1 MNLIFAILMSTQ
13 AHAWESGT
21 APFCV
26 MDNYGNLECYYY
38 DLASC
43 QQAARQ
49 KSQFGGAAS
58 CVKK

>member
-1 MNLIFAILMSTQ
+1 MSLIASLLISFSAQ
-13 AHAWESGT
+13 AYEVGA

-38 DLASC
+38 DLQSC
-43 QQAARQ
+43 QRAAQQ
-49 KSQFGGAAS
+49 KFGAAS

>member
-1 MNLIFAILMSTQ
+1 MNFLFSFLLSTS
-13 AHAWESGT
+13 AYAWESGQ

-38 DLASC
+38 DLQSC
-43 QQAARQ
+43 RVALKQ
-49 KSQFGGAAS
+49 KYGAAS